1 MADGIDREELRKLV
15 RAVLRSTLQDGGV
28 PPAPPPSNTIER
40 IRAALLPGGSG
51 HVSITGDLTSFAR
64 DMVAAAAHEDIKAA
78 VMSGRVVFTQTDGD
92 ALPARRGP
100 DNPVAGGMPRIAE
113 GILNEHR
120 IMQIGKSH
128 GRVVIGPEVVVT
140 PLARDKARELKL
152 ELVRSKS

>member
-1 MADGIDREELRKLV
+1 MADGIDRDELRNLV

-28 PPAPPPSNTIER
+28 SPAAPPSNTIER
-40 IRAALLPGGSG
+40 IRAALLPGASG
-51 HVSITGDLTSFAR
+51 QVSVTGDLTSFAR

-78 VMSGRVVFTQTDGD
+78 IMSGRVVFAQAGGDG
-92 ALPARRGP
+92 PPSRSIS

-120 IMQIGKSH
+120 IMEIGKSH
-128 GRVVIGPEVVVT
+128 ARVVIGPEVVVT